1 MYNLDKKIKPDEE
14 FIKDISLDWLEHTY
28 NALIGLNNILI
39 FIFNYNFLIIQHK
52 LYLFSIFIFH
62 PIIQY

>member
-1 MYNLDKKIKPDEE
+1 MANMYNLDKKIKPDEE

-39 FIFNYNFLIIQHK
+39 FIFNYNFLNQ
-52 LYLFSIFIFH
+52 
-62 PIIQY
+62 